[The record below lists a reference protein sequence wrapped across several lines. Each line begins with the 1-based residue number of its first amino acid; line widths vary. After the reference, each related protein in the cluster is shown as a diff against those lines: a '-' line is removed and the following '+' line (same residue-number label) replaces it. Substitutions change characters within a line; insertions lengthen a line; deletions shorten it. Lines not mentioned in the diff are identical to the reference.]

1 MTATIQ
7 HLSEVRSSQ
16 DFRDYL
22 VKLGFQ
28 AEHGAIDQLL
38 ELGAI
43 DQVRMGRSELV
54 AIAEPEYRV
63 IWVSSANLPLD
74 LLRKLQRR
82 LADAGLSG
90 LVACTTNWD
99 SLTLYLLRSEDR
111 EQGFVHEWSLNLRA
125 LRPADLQALR
135 WLDITRADPFD
146 LGQPFLQAF
155 RRAKRPTLYT
165 NQGLFSNYYLNQ
177 RLDHDYPQWRSRTA
191 KIDPLAAQVQALIV
205 QAQTLDQQQTLT
217 TIVQPILQTLGWEL
231 AAGNSAVAKLSYQ
244 GQALAFC
251 RVLPFGASLDL
262 DVQSAEG
269 SPDLPLI
276 GALVGQEKIQWAIL
290 TNGQVWRLIF
300 RQATS
305 ASGTYYEIDLDDLLS
320 LGEPVDWSWFS
331 GFFGAAWF
339 AAPANQP
346 SFLSK
351 LYQLGQVRAEELGK
365 DLKLTIYQDVF
376 LDLAQALLE
385 AQRRRGV
392 DTDDPTAI
400 TLIYRATLLL
410 LYRLLF
416 ILYAEARELLPL
428 QAASYYPH
436 SLTYLLSSIAL
447 VRSRVVQADRQF
459 TLSASDW
466 RIWHYLQALF
476 AAIADGRAA
485 WGVPRYNGGLFAAN
499 ADSSA
504 AHQLLDQLTE
514 IDSMHL
520 AKALDCLA
528 REKSVQT
535 DEASFGNEHKALRLI
550 DYMDLDVQRLG
561 GIYEGLLEHE
571 LNFAPHDGYLTKGAF
586 STKAS
591 PTGRF
596 VPKGEFYLAITN
608 QDRKSTGSYYTPDY
622 IVRYIVEQTLKPILD
637 QRKAT
642 FREAINNLRVL
653 QTSLKRTSDPTTIR
667 FKRDQLEQISQQA
680 IDSLLDIKVLDPA
693 MGSGHFLVTAV
704 NYLSDQLI
712 AIVAE
717 YPDNPLMPQLQ
728 TMREAI
734 KQNLLHQQLS
744 PNDIR
749 DEQLSDRILLRRM
762 VMKRCIFGVDL
773 NDLAVELAKLSLWL
787 DSFTVGA
794 PLSFLDHHLKH
805 GNSLIGVWDV
815 EQAIVLGSPRWNEFM
830 RALANMVTIAN
841 LTDSTITELEQS
853 YSLYTTMQQM
863 IQPQREQLHVDLA
876 NQFISISSLGQARRV
891 PYTPAEQRAEIFPQA
906 TLDSYAAA
914 QTEAQRRHFF
924 HWKLEFPEVFVD
936 VAKGD
941 WKQQPGFDVVIGN
954 PPYGAIFDKKEENY
968 ITKEYEYVL
977 YRVESYICFMEL
989 SLDILRHGGN
999 SSFIVP
1005 DTWMYLDFT
1014 EKLRKY
1020 LIQELNINKIIA
1032 LPRSVFD
1039 EASVDTSIYVI
1050 SKNKENDN
1058 TIDFISYKKDLI
1070 ITNIDD
1076 GNLYH
1081 MTQSRFDRE
1090 SFIINPYMNDK
1101 ELAVIDGILSISNK
1115 MNEISFINYGLKAYQ
1130 KGKGKPKQD
1139 DQIMN
1144 TRPFTSDKKENDDFY
1159 PFFEGGSIERYNTLW
1174 EDDNWI
1180 NWGVWLAE
1188 PRNEKLFLGERLVF
1202 RKVVNSRLLGNLIS
1216 GKVFSN
1222 TLLYTIKLKDDVKI
1236 QYKTL
1241 LAILNSGLQ
1250 GFIFS
1255 RIFAINSDDTFPQ
1268 ILLDDFSNL
1277 PIRKIHFT
1285 TEASERQ
1292 RLLSEARHLTE
1303 RLLQNPTSLELSHS
1317 AAGWPRF
1324 AAEAYRASELGQ
1336 LISRLLPTDAQANF
1350 VAFAEG
1356 ASGAEE
1362 HSDVVHDLLAE
1373 LAQQMIDLNAS
1384 KQTEVK
1390 RFLSWLEHNL
1400 AIQPDNK
1407 GHTGIDSL
1415 KNKTKLQN
1423 YLGDYQKNGS
1433 AETWSAI
1440 HAVLSANKSRLLN
1453 NHWLEGMFEQQLRG
1467 AYEQSL
1473 TLLQPIK
1480 AQLARTDA
1488 LIDQLVYQ
1496 LYGLTPAEI
1505 RVVEGQA

>member
-38 ELGAI
+38 DLGTI
-43 DQVRMGRSELV
+43 DQVRMAGSELV

-63 IWVSSANLPLD
+63 IWVPQASLPLD

-90 LVACTTNWD
+90 LIACTTNWD
-99 SLTLYLLRSEDR
+99 ALTLYLLRGEDR
-111 EQGFVHEWSLNLRA
+111 DQGVVHEWSLNLRA
-125 LRPADLQALR
+125 LRPADLQGLR
-135 WLDITRADPFD
+135 WLDINHADLLD
-146 LGQPFLQAF
+146 LGQPLLQAF

-177 RLDHDYPQWRSRTA
+177 RLDHDYPQWRNQA
-191 KIDPLAAQVQALIV
+191 AQIEQLAAQVQTLIE
-205 QAQTLDQQQTLT
+205 QAQTLDQQQTLQ
-217 TIVQPILQTLGWEL
+217 TIVQPILHTLGWKFP
-231 AAGNSAVAKLSYQ
+231 AGNSAVAKLSYQ
-244 GQALAFC
+244 GHELAFC

-262 DVQSAEG
+262 DAQSAEG

-320 LGEPVDWSWFS
+320 LGEPNDWSWFS

-339 AAPANQP
+339 AAPANEP

-392 DTDDPTAI
+392 DTDDPAMI

-447 VRSRVVQADRQF
+447 VRSRVVLADRQF
-459 TLSASDW
+459 TLADSDW
-466 RIWHYLQALF
+466 RIWQYLQALF

-485 WGVPRYNGGLFAAN
+485 WGVPRYNGGLFVASAH
-499 ADSSA
+499 SSA

-520 AKALDCLA
+520 AQALDCLA
-528 REKSVQT
+528 REKSVRT

-571 LNFAPHDGYLTKGAF
+571 LNFAPHDGYITKGAF
-586 STKAS
+586 SAKAS

-622 IVRYIVEQTLKPILD
+622 IVRYIVEQTLNPILE
-637 QRKAT
+637 QRKAG
-642 FREAINNLRVL
+642 FDEAINELRVV
-653 QTSLKRTSDPTTIR
+653 QTSLKRTSDPATIR
-667 FKRDQLEQISQQA
+667 FKRDQLAQISQQA
-680 IDSLLDIKVLDPA
+680 VDALLDIKLLDPA

-712 AIVAE
+712 AIVAK

-744 PNDIR
+744 PSDIR
-749 DEQLSDRILLRRM
+749 EEQLSDRILLRRM

-815 EQAIVLGSPRWNEFM
+815 EQAIALGSPRWNEFM

-841 LTDSTITELEQS
+841 LTDSTIAELEQS
-853 YSLYTTMQQM
+853 YNLYATMQQM

-891 PYTPAEQRAEIFPQA
+891 PYTPAEQRAEVFPQA

-914 QTEAQRRHFF
+914 QAEAQRRHFF

-954 PPYGAIFDKKEENY
+954 PPYGIVFDKLVKKY
-968 ITKEYEYVL
+968 IEKYNNTFIRNNDLYVAFI
-977 YRVESYICFMEL
+977 YRSGLLLRNSGLFSMIVPNSYILGEYFTEIRKFMLKMGWLKEIVDFGSNRVFEDPNVL
-989 SLDILRHGGN
+989 CSIFLVNTSAPKTESSIKFVSIHND
-999 SSFIVP
+999 SFIVEKEIRGLIDSTNWI
-1005 DTWMYLDFT
+1005 DTVDFIKKINKISNYIEDIAKVKDVGLNYWTIGREKKRGGSIGDRILYQGLQENDSDLMYIKGSDFDRYLIPESGYRWLRGNYNDLLDTNDVFRYSKEILASDKKVIYRQTSDRLIASIDT
-1014 EKLRKY
+1014 EKL
-1020 LIQELNINKIIA
+1020 I
-1032 LPRSVFD
+1032 
-1039 EASVDTSIYVI
+1039 VD
-1050 SKNKENDN
+1050 
-1058 TIDFISYKKDLI
+1058 
-1070 ITNIDD
+1070 
-1076 GNLYH
+1076 
-1081 MTQSRFDRE
+1081 
-1090 SFIINPYMNDK
+1090 
-1101 ELAVIDGILSISNK
+1101 
-1115 MNEISFINYGLKAYQ
+1115 
-1130 KGKGKPKQD
+1130 
-1139 DQIMN
+1139 
-1144 TRPFTSDKKENDDFY
+1144 
-1159 PFFEGGSIERYNTLW
+1159 
-1174 EDDNWI
+1174 
-1180 NWGVWLAE
+1180 
-1188 PRNEKLFLGERLVF
+1188 
-1202 RKVVNSRLLGNLIS
+1202 
-1216 GKVFSN
+1216 
-1222 TLLYTIKLKDDVKI
+1222 
-1236 QYKTL
+1236 KTVHV
-1241 LAILNSGLQ
+1241 
-1250 GFIFS
+1250 
-1255 RIFAINSDDTFPQ
+1255 
-1268 ILLDDFSNL
+1268 ILLNLNVIYSMEYFICVFNSYLLNYIYQEMSREEGRLFAQVKTFRVKQL

-1292 RLLSEARHLTE
+1292 RLLSEARRLTE
-1303 RLLQNPTSLELSHS
+1303 RLLQDPTKLELSHS

-1324 AAEAYRASELGQ
+1324 AAETYRASELGQ
-1336 LISRLLPTDAQANF
+1336 LISRLLPTDAHANF
-1350 VAFAEG
+1350 LAFAEG

-1384 KQTEVK
+1384 KQTESK
-1390 RFLSWLEHNL
+1390 RFLAWLEHNL

-1407 GHTGIDSL
+1407 GQTGIDSL

-1423 YLGDYQKNGS
+1423 YIGDYQKNGP
-1433 AETWSAI
+1433 AETWPAI
-1440 HAVLSANKSRLLN
+1440 LAVLSANKSRLLN

-1467 AYEQSL
+1467 AYLQSVA
-1473 TLLQPIK
+1473 LLEPIK

-1488 LIDQLVYQ
+1488 LIDQLVYH